1 VNAFAANTARPL
13 VLRKRAM
20 KTVVVTGIL
29 GQLGWEMERS
39 APSWA
44 RLVGADLPET
54 DITRSDHVERLFLEN
69 RPEVVV
75 NAAAYTAVDRAEQE
89 PEAAYRI
96 NRDAVSLLAR
106 TCAQFGTHL
115 VHLSTDFVF
124 DGALSRPYR
133 PDDAPNPLGVYGASK
148 RAGEEAVLQILKEKG
163 TIVRTA
169 WLYSSHGANFVKTML
184 RLFQERDEVRVVSDQ
199 VGTPTWAANLADF
212 LWGLVERES
221 VPAGIYH
228 FTDAGVASWYDFA
241 VAVEEETRHRR
252 SRPVLVR
259 PIRTEDYPTPARR
272 PSYSVLDK
280 QAAWALWGRR
290 PDHWR
295 DALRR
300 MLLELEET
308 EKLFPKT

>member
-1 VNAFAANTARPL
+1 
-13 VLRKRAM
+13 M

-29 GQLGWEMERS
+29 GQLGWELKRS
-39 APSWA
+39 VPRWA
-44 RLVGADLPET
+44 RLTGADLPDT
-54 DITRSDHVERLFLEN
+54 DITRPEHVERLLSEN
-69 RPEVVV
+69 RPTVLV

-89 PEAAYRI
+89 PDAAYQV
-96 NRDAVSLLAR
+96 NRDAVALLAE
-106 TCAQFGTHL
+106 TCARFGTHFI
-115 VHLSTDFVF
+115 HLSTDFVF
-124 DGALSRPYR
+124 DGALGRPYR

-148 RAGEEAVLQILKEKG
+148 RAGEEAALQILGDKA

-184 RLFQERDEVRVVSDQ
+184 RLYEDREEVRVVCDQ

-212 LWGLVERES
+212 LWKLMERET
-221 VPAGIYH
+221 VPAGIHH

-252 SRPVLVR
+252 GKAVFVR

-272 PSYSVLDK
+272 PPYSVLDK
-280 QAAWALWGRR
+280 QSAWALWDRR

-295 DALRR
+295 EALRR
-300 MLLELEET
+300 MLHE
-308 EKLFPKT
+308 FSP

>member
-1 VNAFAANTARPL
+1 
-13 VLRKRAM
+13 M
-20 KTVVVTGIL
+20 KSVVVTGIL
-29 GQLGWEMERS
+29 GQLGWELERS
-39 APSWA
+39 APAWA

-54 DITRSDHVERLFLEN
+54 DITRSDHVERLFAEN
-69 RPEVVV
+69 RPDVLV

-89 PEAAYRI
+89 PDAAYRV
-96 NRDAVSLLAR
+96 NQGATRLLAQ
-106 TCAQFGTHL
+106 TCARFGTHL

-133 PDDAPNPLGVYGASK
+133 PDDVPNPLGVYGASK
-148 RAGEEAVLQILKEKG
+148 RAGEEAVLEILG
-163 TIVRTA
+163 GRATIVRTA

-184 RLFQERDEVRVVSDQ
+184 RLFENGDEVRVVADQ

-212 LWGLVERES
+212 LWGLMKRDS
-221 VPAGIYH
+221 VPSGVYH

-241 VAVEEETRHRR
+241 VAIEEETRPRR
-252 SRPVLVR
+252 GKPVFVR
-259 PIRTEDYPTPARR
+259 PIRTEEYPTAARR

-280 QAAWALWGRR
+280 DAAWALWERR

-300 MLLELEET
+300 MLQELHEI
-308 EKLFPKT
+308 